1 MRKIKQP
8 KPLTMRQFIT
18 GILLILIVSGIK
30 AQTGIVK
37 VKVGDENNL
46 NLPLAAVKLANSK
59 TTVFT
64 DAAGYATLFGVPYG
78 KQSIL
83 VSYIGYQDQ
92 IKEITVNSSIVE
104 ITVNLSSGIKTLNN
118 VTVLGDRLKGQA
130 KALNQQK
137 NGGSVANIISA
148 DQIGRFPD
156 ANIGDAL
163 KRVPGVAM
171 QNDQGEARDIIIRGL
186 APQLN
191 SVTLNGD
198 RIPSAEGD
206 NRRVQMDLI
215 PSDMVQ
221 TVAVNKTLTPDLEGD
236 AIGGSVNLVTRTAPN
251 KFRLSGTLSA
261 GTNPI
266 RGKALYNGALVI
278 GNRSKN
284 KAAGFIASMNI
295 NDNIFGSDNVEAVW
309 ARAANGQAFVSQHDI
324 RVYDVR
330 RRRMSFNLSTDFKLD
345 KKNTLFISGMYNQR
359 NDWENRFRARTR
371 NIVPLDGTGAVV
383 TLPTQTIASYRG
395 EVRRETKGGIDDK
408 VARNTR
414 LERQIVTNF
423 KMNGEHIIGKNIFVD
438 WSSGI
443 SRASEERPNERY
455 LDFNSTNIILS
466 QDLSNPEK
474 PNVTP
479 VTRRNMSAFNLRR
492 ISEQAGETWE
502 TDWNN
507 KLNIKFPV
515 KLFAERATTIKV
527 GGRYSRKE
535 KQRDNIFYI
544 YTRATGNTA
553 LATLAQSPAFNA
565 SNSNYQAG
573 SQYLADSF
581 ALPKALGVLNLKDRG
596 QFNETLSP
604 ADYLGQNYTAREKL
618 YNAYLRVD
626 QEITDKLSMIVG
638 ARFESTENYY
648 SGNVLRNSNTLV
660 KTNDTTSRYSNLL
673 PSINL
678 KYQASKDL
686 ILRAAI
692 TTAIARPAYFDLV
705 PFVNVNSNDQTITR
719 GNAALKAT
727 NSVNYD
733 FMVEKYYKNVG
744 LISGGL
750 FYKTLNNFFYTFYT
764 NNYTAT
770 DYANEIL
777 PIVGGTNPIGPT
789 DRWRYSQSRNGS
801 QARFYG
807 VELAIQRQ
815 LDFLPGIWKGFGVY
829 LNYTYTK
836 SEADGITSS
845 DGVTKRTGISLPGT
859 APHTFNGSLSYENK
873 KIVARI
879 AANYTASYIDVVG
892 ASDFEDSYYDKQ
904 FFLDANASYA
914 FTPRLRLFAEIN
926 NITNQPLRYYQ
937 GTKERT
943 MQVEYYQIRW
953 NAGLK
958 FDLF

>member
-1 MRKIKQP
+1 M
-8 KPLTMRQFIT
+8 
-18 GILLILIVSGIK
+18 
-30 AQTGIVK
+30 
-37 VKVGDENNL
+37 
-46 NLPLAAVKLANSK
+46 
-59 TTVFT
+59 
-64 DAAGYATLFGVPYG
+64 
-78 KQSIL
+78 
-83 VSYIGYQDQ
+83 
-92 IKEITVNSSIVE
+92 
-104 ITVNLSSGIKTLNN
+104 
-118 VTVLGDRLKGQA
+118 
-130 KALNQQK
+130 
-137 NGGSVANIISA
+137 
-148 DQIGRFPD
+148 
-156 ANIGDAL
+156 
-163 KRVPGVAM
+163 
-171 QNDQGEARDIIIRGL
+171 
-186 APQLN
+186 
-191 SVTLNGD
+191 
-198 RIPSAEGD
+198 
-206 NRRVQMDLI
+206 
-215 PSDMVQ
+215 
-221 TVAVNKTLTPDLEGD
+221 
-236 AIGGSVNLVTRTAPN
+236 
-251 KFRLSGTLSA
+251 
-261 GTNPI
+261 
-266 RGKALYNGALVI
+266 
-278 GNRSKN
+278 
-284 KAAGFIASMNI
+284 
-295 NDNIFGSDNVEAVW
+295 
-309 ARAANGQAFVSQHDI
+309 
-324 RVYDVR
+324 
-330 RRRMSFNLSTDFKLD
+330 
-345 KKNTLFISGMYNQR
+345 
-359 NDWENRFRARTR
+359 
-371 NIVPLDGTGAVV
+371 
-383 TLPTQTIASYRG
+383 
-395 EVRRETKGGIDDK
+395 
-408 VARNTR
+408 
-414 LERQIVTNF
+414 
-423 KMNGEHIIGKNIFVD
+423 
-438 WSSGI
+438 
-443 SRASEERPNERY
+443 
-455 LDFNSTNIILS
+455 
-466 QDLSNPEK
+466 
-474 PNVTP
+474 
-479 VTRRNMSAFNLRR
+479 
-492 ISEQAGETWE
+492 
-502 TDWNN
+502 
-507 KLNIKFPV
+507 NIKFPV

-777 PIVGGTNPIGPT
+777 PIVGGTNPIGPN
-789 DRWRYSQSRNGS
+789 DKWRYSQARNGNK
-801 QARFYG
+801 ARFYG
-807 VELAIQRQ
+807 VELSIQRQ

-845 DGVTKRTGISLPGT
+845 DGVTQRTGISLPGT

-873 KIVARI
+873 KVVARI
-879 AANYTASYIDVVG
+879 AANYAASYIDLVG
-892 ASDFEDSYYDKQ
+892 ASSFEDSYYDKQ